1 MSKIDETDREIVN
14 LLMENGRLSCTQ
26 IGRLLGLSQRKVRY
40 RIERMQREGVIRVC
54 AIPNPKALGFPVTA
68 DVFLEVEPGR
78 IPEVARH
85 MAQYECVTY
94 VACSTGERDISI
106 QVVARDNAELYHFV
120 AEVVGKV
127 PGVRRTTTILVP
139 LILKDVYDWRIPG
152 SVTQDKRKGGVARE
166 EEQLPQVAKVEQPT

>member
-1 MSKIDETDREIVN
+1 MSEIDNLDREIVN
-14 LLMENGRLSCTQ
+14 LLMDDGRLPCAKIARS
-26 IGRLLGLSQRKVRY
+26 LGVSERVVRY
-40 RIERMQREGVIRVC
+40 RIGRMLRNRIIRVC
-54 AIPNPKALGFPVTA
+54 AIANPKVLGFPVTA

-94 VACSTGERDISI
+94 VACSTGDRDISI

-139 LILKDVYDWRIPG
+139 VILKDVYDWRIP
-152 SVTQDKRKGGVARE
+152 SLVPQEEKGGAH
-166 EEQLPQVAKVEQPT
+166 